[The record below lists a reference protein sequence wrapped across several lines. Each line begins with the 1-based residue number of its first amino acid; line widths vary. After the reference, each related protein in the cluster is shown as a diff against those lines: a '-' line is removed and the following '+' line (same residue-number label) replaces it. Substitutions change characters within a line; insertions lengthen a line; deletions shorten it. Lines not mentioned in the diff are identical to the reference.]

1 MRYIILFF
9 RYSSLPL
16 VFRFHCLPPH
26 HAEMLT
32 TPVLLFAG
40 VYVPYWTFVLMPAY
54 SIFTLHPVA
63 MCLLYC
69 TASVAILQFQASR
82 LRDRA
87 VKRGQTDGKATS
99 TSMGQRAET
108 VDRHA
113 VFQFISLV
121 FLTIGFGA
129 IEYSKFAY
137 NRSHFVSYHGTI
149 GVLTVAMTFSLFLGG
164 SLVHNRPQW
173 MKPALKSLGILALSD
188 FWRVHRLFGCLV
200 YSLFYVELVLGF
212 FTSFMGPA
220 LKSLEKFHLSLG
232 SSVSV
237 DYGTLFL
244 WSGLGL
250 LSWIWLDVVLVVL
263 LRRK

>member
-1 MRYIILFF
+1 
-9 RYSSLPL
+9 
-16 VFRFHCLPPH
+16 
-26 HAEMLT
+26 MLT

-40 VYVPYWTFVLMPAY
+40 VYVPYWTFVLVPAY

-69 TASVAILQFQASR
+69 AASVSILQFQASR

-87 VKRGQTDGKATS
+87 LKRDQTDGKVTS
-99 TSMGQRAET
+99 TTEQRAAI
-108 VDRHA
+108 VDRHT

-121 FLTIGFGA
+121 FLSIGFGA

-149 GVLTVAMTFSLFLGG
+149 GVLTVVLTFSVFMGG
-164 SLVHNRPQW
+164 LIVHNQPQS
-173 MKPALKSLGILALSD
+173 MKPALKSLGIPTLSD
-188 FWRVHRLFGCLV
+188 FWRIHRLLGCLV
-200 YSLFYVELVLGF
+200 RCSTWNWCWF

-220 LKSLEKFHLSLG
+220 LKPLEKFHLTLG
-232 SSVSV
+232 SSVTV

-250 LSWIWLDVVLVVL
+250 LSWIWLDVVLMVL